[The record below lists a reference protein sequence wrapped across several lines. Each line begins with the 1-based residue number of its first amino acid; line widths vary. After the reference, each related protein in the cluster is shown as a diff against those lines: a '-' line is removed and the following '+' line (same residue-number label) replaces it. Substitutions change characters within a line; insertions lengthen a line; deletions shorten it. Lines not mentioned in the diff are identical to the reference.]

1 MSKAIWGFASFLIR
15 VQVGTAITKR
25 FLCTLMSPGRLFCY
39 VRGKQLQKSLKS
51 VWKGVV
57 PPPPRG
63 ARNYMSW
70 GFIKCSTGVSPLIPR
85 NSHSACTAVVCAEMI
100 GMSMNGG
107 NWTEQSRR
115 DDMESLGYVLMYF
128 MRGSLPWQ
136 GLKAATKR
144 QKYERISEKKMS
156 TPIEEL
162 CKSFPC
168 KPTCRVFFW
177 NWNAFTHS
185 CILYPRGFFW
195 NTKVQRQCR

>member
-85 NSHSACTAVVCAEMI
+85 QLALCMYCGSVCRNDRHEHEWWKLNRTKPARRHGVSGLCADVLHAWQSAMARPE
-100 GMSMNGG
+100 GG
-107 NWTEQSRR
+107 DQAPEIWAHQWEEDVNT
-115 DDMESLGYVLMYF
+115 D
-128 MRGSLPWQ
+128 RGTMQ
-136 GLKAATKR
+136 
-144 QKYERISEKKMS
+144 
-156 TPIEEL
+156 EL
-162 CKSFPC
+162 S
-168 KPTCRVFFW
+168 V
-177 NWNAFTHS
+177 
-185 CILYPRGFFW
+185 
-195 NTKVQRQCR
+195 